1 MIGVTAG
8 SVYGLAGTGLV
19 LTYKTSGIFNFAHGA
34 VATVSAYGFYIL
46 HTEHGVPWPVAFV
59 VSVMGLGTA
68 MGLLLELLARRLADV
83 RTVWKVAATIG
94 LILVVQ
100 GFFSAQYGREPRR
113 FLPYFPTGQAFSVAG
128 VLVQWDQVIIIS
140 VALLATAALCVMFRL
155 SRLGSRCGQWS
166 TTTSCCDMSGT
177 NPNTVRRWSWI
188 IGANFAALAGVL
200 LAPSLNLD
208 ALLLTL
214 LVVQAFGAAAI
225 GFFSSLPMTYIGGL
239 AHRSRC
245 RHYDEGNC

>member
-1 MIGVTAG
+1 MLSDYLPFLVIGVTAG

-34 VATVSAYGFYIL
+34 VATVAAYGFYIM

-94 LILVVQ
+94 VILVVQ
-100 GFFSAQYGREPRR
+100 GYFSAEYGREPRR

-128 VLVQWDQVIIIS
+128 VLVQWDQVIII
-140 VALLATAALCVMFRL
+140 AIAMLATAALYVMF
-155 SRLGSRCGQWS
+155 
-166 TTTSCCDMSGT
+166 
-177 NPNTVRRWSWI
+177 
-188 IGANFAALAGVL
+188 
-200 LAPSLNLD
+200 
-208 ALLLTL
+208 
-214 LVVQAFGAAAI
+214 
-225 GFFSSLPMTYIGGL
+225 
-239 AHRSRC
+239 
-245 RHYDEGNC
+245 